1 MLVTTAGGQLTKQQ
15 QFLWIVQTALLVN
28 LVNQTL
34 EWTPGSDRSNV
45 SMTGNWG
52 GRSLRLCGQV
62 SVLRKT

>member
-52 GRSLRLCGQV
+52 GDH
-62 SVLRKT
+62 